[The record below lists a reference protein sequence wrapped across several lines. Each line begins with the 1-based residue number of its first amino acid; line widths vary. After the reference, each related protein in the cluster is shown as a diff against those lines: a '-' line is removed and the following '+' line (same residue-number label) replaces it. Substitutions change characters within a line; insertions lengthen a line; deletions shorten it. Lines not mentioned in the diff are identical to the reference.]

1 MDEADKALHET
12 ADENLLRAFAA
23 LTHRL
28 HAADRAKG
36 PDAAL
41 LALDIRVQR
50 DRVQEEILRR
60 MKHGRTTD

>member
-12 ADENLLRAFAA
+12 ADENLLRAFAT

-28 HAADRAKG
+28 HADVQG
-36 PDAAL
+36 
-41 LALDIRVQR
+41 IRIQR

>member
-1 MDEADKALHET
+1 MMDEAEEALHRT

-28 HAADRAKG
+28 HAADRGKT

-41 LALDIRVQR
+41 LALDIRMQR
-50 DRVQEEILRR
+50 DRVEQEILRR
-60 MKHGRTTD
+60 MKSD